1 AGVPDTFA
9 GMGACWLKLR
19 DVYAPKAVIGFHTS
33 SFGTALPAT
42 IAFYKAIGAQ
52 HGDFVTTDMLD
63 RDAGCFEAHTDP
75 NCQRTEG
82 G

>member
-1 AGVPDTFA
+1 
-9 GMGACWLKLR
+9 MGACWLKLR